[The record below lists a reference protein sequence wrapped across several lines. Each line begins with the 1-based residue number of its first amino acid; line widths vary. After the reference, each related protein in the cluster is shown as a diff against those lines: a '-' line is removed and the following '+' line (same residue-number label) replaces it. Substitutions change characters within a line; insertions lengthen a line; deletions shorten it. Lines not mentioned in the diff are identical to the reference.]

1 MHSIHSHAHH
11 TYMLTGEAGKGEN
24 FQVSMLEQYLS
35 PDNVEMG
42 EGWRAHLQWKA
53 VSLSSGS

>member
-1 MHSIHSHAHH
+1 
-11 TYMLTGEAGKGEN
+11 MLTGEAGKGEN